1 MSKNPELKSN
11 LIQHAAIRLG
21 FWSAILA
28 SAFTIFF
35 ILIAVGTI
43 MVSPPIAWSGIKSYT
58 ENFNS
63 LEMANYIPAI
73 LLAPSVVV
81 LTACIHSVTPD
92 KKKVFSMIGLAF
104 AIVYAAII
112 PTNYYLQLFVVRLNI
127 KASSLDG
134 LALLAQ
140 PNLHSV
146 FFALETLGYAF
157 LSLATLFVSQV
168 FTQGKLEIW
177 IRRMFIVSGSV
188 GIFGVLIAPFDQPNL
203 IFAGLGLWSVAFP
216 IATILL
222 VIFFKRAGKNKSCS

>member
-11 LIQHAAIRLG
+11 LIQQAAIRLG

-63 LEMANYIPAI
+63 LEMANYIPAF

>member
-11 LIQHAAIRLG
+11 LIQQAAIRLG

-63 LEMANYIPAI
+63 LEMANYIPAF

-112 PTNYYLQLFVVRLNI
+112 PTNYYLQLFVVHLNI

-203 IFAGLGLWSVAFP
+203 IFAGLGL
-216 IATILL
+216 
-222 VIFFKRAGKNKSCS
+222 